1 MLSKFWTLGL
11 KGIDGFIVS
20 VEVDISSGLPSY
32 SVVGLP
38 DTGIKESK
46 DRVIAAIKNSGFDF
60 PVKKITVNLAPA
72 EIKKA
77 GTHFDL
83 PIALGILCAAGKINK
98 NAAEKIK
105 NYAFI
110 GELALDGSLRPVS
123 GVLPMA
129 MTLKNKE
136 SKVKNIIVP
145 SANSEEAS
153 AAKINALK
161 ANSIKDIV
169 RFLNGEGEL
178 EICQKSEKIEEIQDR
193 GDFSEVKS
201 QAFAKRALEIAAAGF
216 HNVIM
221 VGPPG
226 SGKSMLSKRFPSIL
240 PSLTYEECL
249 EVTKI
254 YSVSGL
260 IKSSKLITLR
270 PFRDPHHT
278 ISNAALIGGGSNPR
292 PGEASL
298 AHYGVLFLDEFS
310 EFSRGAIES
319 LREPLE
325 SKEITVARVK
335 ESVVYPAKFLLIAAM
350 NPCPCGYFL
359 TPQKNVLARLRRF
372 TSIVLKYRGRYWI
385 E

>member
-1 MLSKFWTLGL
+1 MLSKFWSLGL

-20 VEVDISSGLPSY
+20 VEVDIASGLPSY

-46 DRVIAAIKNSGFDF
+46 NRVIAAVRNSGFDF

-83 PIALGILCAAGKINK
+83 PMALGVLSACGKIK
-98 NAAEKIK
+98 KSADDKIK
-105 NYAFI
+105 NTAFI

-123 GVLPMA
+123 GVLPMIMA
-129 MTLKNKE
+129 LKNEK

-145 SANSEEAS
+145 SANSEEAA

-161 ANSIKDIV
+161 ANSVKDIV
-169 RFLNGEGEL
+169 NYLNGEEEL
-178 EICQKSEKIEEIQDR
+178 EVCQKSEEVQKARYR

-240 PSLTYEECL
+240 PSLSYEECL

-254 YSVSGL
+254 YS
-260 IKSSKLITLR
+260 
-270 PFRDPHHT
+270 
-278 ISNAALIGGGSNPR
+278 
-292 PGEASL
+292 
-298 AHYGVLFLDEFS
+298 
-310 EFSRGAIES
+310 
-319 LREPLE
+319 
-325 SKEITVARVK
+325 
-335 ESVVYPAKFLLIAAM
+335 
-350 NPCPCGYFL
+350 
-359 TPQKNVLARLRRF
+359 
-372 TSIVLKYRGRYWI
+372 
-385 E
+385 